1 MHTTC
6 PYRLESPSGLTVC
19 IVSRL
24 NQQIKVMC
32 RCSLLKC
39 KVCTVKVIDLVKI
52 EALWMARIWGD
63 AMHYEGPPL
72 LSCCSGFPS
81 ATLVEHVVR
90 LTCFCR
96 VWCEWY
102 GLNIMWWSVCNDFCD
117 LHVTVTTTGLRLSHY
132 CIMACVSTCDAC
144 SPHVIYFTSAVRCNS
159 LVLILGGFKHEWRW
173 RSPQDRMDDNRGHME
188 PWRWS
193 PLWCKRPFYSQYDMI
208 IWLWC
213 LFSCHT
219 VLLCFFIWAIYFYH
233 DRIVSL

>member
-1 MHTTC
+1 MWQKISLCSFSVMHTTC

-63 AMHYEGPPL
+63 AITLMIFSLGPPL
-72 LSCCSGFPS
+72 LSRYSGFLS

-90 LTCFCR
+90 LTCFFR

-102 GLNIMWWSVCNDFCD
+102 GLNVLWWCMWWFV
-117 LHVTVTTTGLRLSHY
+117 RP
-132 CIMACVSTCDAC
+132 ACRKLTQPGWGC
-144 SPHVIYFTSAVRCNS
+144 T
-159 LVLILGGFKHEWRW
+159 
-173 RSPQDRMDDNRGHME
+173 
-188 PWRWS
+188 
-193 PLWCKRPFYSQYDMI
+193 I
-208 IWLWC
+208 I
-213 LFSCHT
+213 
-219 VLLCFFIWAIYFYH
+219 V
-233 DRIVSL
+233 